1 MYKNGLI
8 FSHSVNVWLSWFF
21 LWSLLKWRLDLSRE
35 GNWGSKTKSKKK
47 NKDILTQTLNC
58 ICNKIRLLYIYIFS
72 CYRLPYLVLL
82 YRAVKKW
89 TKEKIG
95 SVKKKSIHSVGVI
108 QSVKNLKIKYSMIN
122 NINMLKNI
130 NATLLNIF
138 FMFFLSRKK
147 VNFSE

>member
-1 MYKNGLI
+1 MTKLI
-8 FSHSVNVWLSWFF
+8 FPVITSKMATRYPERETEGDTKPNLRKKIKIFSRKLSIVF
-21 LWSLLKWRLDLSRE
+21 LI
-35 GNWGSKTKSKKK
+35 KSG
-47 NKDILTQTLNC
+47 I
-58 ICNKIRLLYIYIFS
+58 YMYIFS
-72 CYRLPYLVLL
+72 CFRLPYLALL

>member
-58 ICNKIRLLYIYIFS
+58 ICNKIRLLYIS
-72 CYRLPYLVLL
+72 SLVSGFHIWSYYTELL
-82 YRAVKKW
+82 RSELKK
-89 TKEKIG
+89 K
-95 SVKKKSIHSVGVI
+95 SAPSKKKSIHSVGVI

>member
-1 MYKNGLI
+1 MIKLI
-8 FSHSVNVWLSWFF
+8 FPVITSKMATRSIQRE
-21 LWSLLKWRLDLSRE
+21 LLRSEL
-35 GNWGSKTKSKKK
+35 KKK
-47 NKDILTQTLNC
+47 
-58 ICNKIRLLYIYIFS
+58 S
-72 CYRLPYLVLL
+72 AP
-82 YRAVKKW
+82 
-89 TKEKIG
+89 
-95 SVKKKSIHSVGVI
+95 SKKKSIHSVGVI